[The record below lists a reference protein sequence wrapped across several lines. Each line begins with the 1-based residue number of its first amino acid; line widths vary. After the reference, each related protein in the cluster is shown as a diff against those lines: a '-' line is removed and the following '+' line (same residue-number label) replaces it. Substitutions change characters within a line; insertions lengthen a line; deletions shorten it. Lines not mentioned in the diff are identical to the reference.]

1 MVEATSVLPPADDD
15 GGTDPCWWSA
25 RHVAAAIA
33 TRQISAREYLAALQ
47 ARIEDRNTVLNAVVT
62 LDERA
67 AEWAWQADEAVASGR
82 ALGPL
87 HGVAMTVKDCF
98 ATRGLRTTAGMSLLK
113 SYVPR
118 EDAAT
123 VARLREA
130 GAIVFG
136 KTNLPEGSGDLQAF
150 NDLFGLARNPWHPD
164 YSPGGSSG
172 GAASAVAA
180 GLSPLEI
187 GSDIAGSI
195 RIPAANC
202 GVFGHK
208 PSFGIVP
215 AHGHVPPAPFQLHDV
230 DISVIGPIARC
241 VEDLETMLAIL
252 AGPNQWDQPAWRLE
266 LPPARPV
273 RRIATWFDDPY
284 CPVDDEV
291 RAALE
296 DAAGRLAE
304 AGIEVCPARPPGI
317 RLDVSDALYRRL
329 LASAAVNSYSK
340 EAVEAIAMGE
350 TPAGPELGAEFVAQR
365 YRDWAEADAKRMRLR
380 ERWRHFFDDF
390 DAILLPVAPGL
401 AIEHDLRPLAE
412 RDITVNGVRRQ
423 YWDQI
428 VWAGLTGVC
437 YLPSTVVPLRTDS
450 RGVPIGMAVTA
461 GYLQDCT
468 ALAVAR
474 LVAGTLP
481 PIGHPHP
488 GADAAPLLSSHG
500 HRGDA

>member
-1 MVEATSVLPPADDD
+1 VEAAPVLPRTDDD
-15 GGTDPCWWSA
+15 GDTDPCWWSA
-25 RHVAAAIA
+25 RRAAAAIA
-33 TRQISAREYLAALQ
+33 ARRISAREYLAALQ
-47 ARIEDRNTVLNAVVT
+47 ARIGDCNSALNAVIT

-67 AEWAWQADEAVASGR
+67 AEWAGQADETVASGR

-98 ATRGLRTTAGMSLLK
+98 ATRGLRTTAGMDMLR

-118 EDAAT
+118 EDAAV
-123 VARLREA
+123 VARLRQA
-130 GAIVFG
+130 GAIIFG
-136 KTNLPEGSGDLQAF
+136 KTNLPEGLGDLQAF

-172 GAASAVAA
+172 GSASAVAA
-180 GLSPLEI
+180 GLSPLDI

-215 AHGHVPPAPFQLHDV
+215 AHGHMPPAPFNLHDL
-230 DISVIGPIARC
+230 DISAIGPIARC
-241 VEDLETMLAIL
+241 VDDLETALAVI
-252 AGPNQWDQPAWRLE
+252 AGPNRWDQPAWQLK

-273 RRIATWFDDPY
+273 RRVATWFDDPY

-291 RAALE
+291 RTALE
-296 DAAGRLAE
+296 DAAARLADT
-304 AGIEVCPARPPGI
+304 GIDVRPAQPRGI
-317 RLDVSDALYRRL
+317 RLDASDAIFRRL
-329 LASAAVNSYSK
+329 LVTAAVDSHSK
-340 EAVEAIAMGE
+340 EAVAAIAAGDV
-350 TPAGPELGAEFVAQR
+350 PAGPQLGAEFVAQH
-365 YRDWAEADAKRMRLR
+365 YRDWAEAHGKRLRLR
-380 ERWRHFFDDF
+380 ERWRQFFDDF
-390 DAILLPVAPGL
+390 DAILLPVASSL

-412 RDITVNGVRRQ
+412 RDITVNGVRRP

-428 VWAGLTGVC
+428 IWAGLTGVS
-437 YLPSTVVPLRTDS
+437 YLPSTVVPVRTDS
-450 RGVPIGMAVTA
+450 RGVPIGMAVAA

-474 LVAGTLP
+474 LLASTLP
-481 PIGHPHP
+481 PIGHPELGTVP
-488 GADAAPLLSSHG
+488 ADAGRCP
-500 HRGDA
+500 